1 MRPPWLLG
9 RSEPHSVG
17 RLRYGYAP
25 AILLLILCLSG
36 CGSSGRLVKQN
47 LNPQPLL
54 SNALSRA
61 VCFAS
66 DSEQCKSSN
75 PNAVP
80 LDESSPSVKTFI
92 KEYAYGR
99 RETMKRYLAQAEQFL
114 PMVKDTCAQQK
125 APKDLAYLFL
135 LESGANPE
143 ARSPA
148 NALGMWQF
156 MPGTARNYGL
166 RVDSWVDERL
176 DPRKSTQA
184 AISYLKDLHDMF
196 GCWRLALSAYN
207 SGENKLNNVLCK
219 EDASE
224 YTEICSSKHLK
235 KETKE
240 FVPRFQAI
248 AHIAKH
254 AEKYGFAPLKNAP
267 DNVEHDTAVIEGSY
281 PLEILAKAIQAP
293 LDDLVELNPAL
304 IRGAT
309 PPSPAHALRVP
320 KGKKA
325 VLLAKL
331 HEIKPDQGKTNTMV
345 HVTHRGDTLNKLVK
359 RYGLKKTKLAVLNPD
374 VNFSRK
380 LKPGLKINIPAQAVQ
395 SKAKAQ
401 KKPKRLSLLQT
412 SSDQRRRY

>member
-9 RSEPHSVG
+9 ISEPHSVG

-25 AILLLILCLSG
+25 AILIIILCLSG
-36 CGSSGRLVKQN
+36 CGSTGRLVKQN

-66 DSEQCKSSN
+66 NSEKCKSAD
-75 PNAVP
+75 PAEVP
-80 LDESSPSVKTFI
+80 LDESSPRVKAFI

-114 PMVKDTCAQQK
+114 PMVKNTCAQEK

-156 MPGTARNYGL
+156 MPATARNYGL

-207 SGENKLNNVLCK
+207 SGENKLNNVMCK
-219 EDASE
+219 EDSDE
-224 YTEICSSKHLK
+224 YDGICSSKHLK

-254 AEKYGFAPLKNAP
+254 TEKYGFAPLKNAT
-267 DNVEHDTAVIEGSY
+267 DRTDHDTVAIEGSY
-281 PLEILAKAIQAP
+281 PLESLAQAIHAP
-293 LDDLVELNPAL
+293 LDDLVELNPSL

-320 KGKKA
+320 KGKKS

-331 HEIKPDQGKTNTMV
+331 HNIKPDRGKTNIIV

-359 RYGLKKTKLAVLNPD
+359 RYGLKKTKLAGLNPD
-374 VNFSRK
+374 VNFSKK
-380 LKPGLKINIPAQAVQ
+380 LKPGIKINIPARAVQ
-395 SKAKAQ
+395 TKVKAH
-401 KKPKRLSLLQT
+401 KKPKRLSLLRI
-412 SSDQRRRY
+412 SSDERRRY